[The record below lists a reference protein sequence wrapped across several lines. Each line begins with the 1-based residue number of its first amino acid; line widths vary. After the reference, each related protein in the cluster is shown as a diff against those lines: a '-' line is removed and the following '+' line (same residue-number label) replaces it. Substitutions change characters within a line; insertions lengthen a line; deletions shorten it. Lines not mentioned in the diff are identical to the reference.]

1 MPKTLTLVFLS
12 FLAALGVAG
21 PAMSQ
26 DDLSRDELILPGS
39 SVKLED
45 FMWIKRPLVVFAD
58 SPADPRYVQQME
70 YITERLD
77 DLDRRDVV
85 VLTDTDKGA
94 DTALRKELRPRGFM
108 LVLIGKDG
116 TIYLRKPLP
125 WSVREISRVIDKLP
139 MRQQDVR
146 DRRGES

>member
-39 SVKLED
+39 SVELED

-139 MRQQDVR
+139 MRQQEVR